1 MADQYVATD
10 KRTGFEVAVTGKFP
24 EHPDDRMRIARTTT
38 LFTRLMST
46 LLQKEETPRR
56 LGFRAIET
64 QLELADALIR
74 QDHTEVQRLVRETL
88 TSMGVG
94 EDQLREL
101 AERLR
106 DAGGLDPAVAQ
117 ELGRAF
123 GLDMDEAM
131 PAASNP
137 TRRRSSRSTRRS
149 SQASRR
155 RWMRRA
161 PSRLTIRL
169 TGRRRTLIPTPS
181 DASGDDSDQSLS
193 RSFLAVFD
201 EQIPKPLSSAFT
213 ELLMGTFLETFRGAF
228 IAACIPLQDQAVE
241 AAIDETADVATG
253 QARSSVNSK
262 PLGDLLSRELPNALD
277 DALDTS
283 IARSVSSARTDEN
296 NVQIDHALTTALEQA
311 VSLPLYD
318 LGGGDK
324 RDLLEFFNTA
334 FDLCY
339 HEAIGRGFR
348 LTFNTVFVDS
358 FRAGFLEAAVPA
370 LDGLRAVVGD
380 DRRGELDDALGG
392 ASFELSGDALKAAVA
407 VALRPAFD
415 AGRKRAFDDSFAKP
429 RMASFA
435 DAIVDELEQA
445 RLRNVGRVLSAIR
458 AEPKPRRQGP
468 DAEAD

>member
-46 LLQKEETPRR
+46 LLQKEETARR

-123 GLDMDEAM
+123 GLDIDEAK
-131 PAASNP
+131 PAAQSDEAQEFTLDP
-137 TRRRSSRSTRRS
+137 
-149 SQASRR
+149 QVVAGIEEALDAAGVDPADEAS
-155 RWMRRA
+155 MDAA
-161 PSRLTIRL
+161 PDDSAR
-169 TGRRRTLIPTPS
+169 
-181 DASGDDSDQSLS
+181 DDDSDQTLS
-193 RSFLAVFD
+193 KSFLAAFD

-241 AAIDETADVATG
+241 AAIDESADATTG
-253 QARSSVNSK
+253 ETRITVNSE
-262 PLGDLLSRELPNALD
+262 PLGDLLSRELPKALDNALD
-277 DALDTS
+277 TA
-283 IARSVSSARTDEN
+283 IARSVSSARTDEHN
-296 NVQIDHALTTALEQA
+296 AQIDHALTTALEQA

-318 LGGGDK
+318 LSGGDK

-339 HEAIGRGFR
+339 HEAIGGGFR
-348 LTFNTVFVDS
+348 KTFNSVFVES
-358 FRAGFLEAAVPA
+358 FRAGFLEAAVSA

-380 DRRGELDDALGG
+380 DRRGALDDALGG

-415 AGRKRAFDDSFAKP
+415 AGRKQAFDDSFAKP
-429 RMASFA
+429 RMGSFA

-445 RLRNVGRVLSAIR
+445 RIRNVGRVLSAIR
-458 AEPKPRRQGP
+458 AEPKRRSYGP
-468 DAEAD
+468 DAESD

>member
-46 LLQKEETPRR
+46 LLQKEETARR

-123 GLDMDEAM
+123 GLDIDEAK
-131 PAASNP
+131 PAAQSGEAQELTLDP
-137 TRRRSSRSTRRS
+137 RVIAGIEEALDAAGVDPADE
-149 SQASRR
+149 AS
-155 RWMRRA
+155 MDAA
-161 PSRLTIRL
+161 PDDSAR
-169 TGRRRTLIPTPS
+169 
-181 DASGDDSDQSLS
+181 DDDSDQTLS
-193 RSFLAVFD
+193 KSFLAAFD
-201 EQIPKPLSSAFT
+201 EQIPKPLASAFT

-241 AAIDETADVATG
+241 AAIDETADIATG
-253 QARSSVNSK
+253 QARSTVNSK
-262 PLGDLLSRELPNALD
+262 PLGDLLSGELPKALDNALD
-277 DALDTS
+277 TA
-283 IARSVSSARTDEN
+283 IARSVSSARTDEHN
-296 NVQIDHALTTALEQA
+296 AQIDHALTTALEQA

-318 LGGGDK
+318 LSGGDK

-339 HEAIGRGFR
+339 HEAIGGGFR
-348 LTFNTVFVDS
+348 MTFNTVFVDS
-358 FRAGFLEAAVPA
+358 FRAGFLGEAVAS

-380 DRRGELDDALGG
+380 DRRGALDDATRRGFVRTERRCLEGRRGG
-392 ASFELSGDALKAAVA
+392 CPATGLRRGPQAGVRRFVRAAAHGQLRRCDRGRTRASEDSQRRAR
-407 VALRPAFD
+407 ALRD
-415 AGRKRAFDDSFAKP
+415 P
-429 RMASFA
+429 R
-435 DAIVDELEQA
+435 
-445 RLRNVGRVLSAIR
+445 R
-458 AEPKPRRQGP
+458 AEAPQPRP
-468 DAEAD
+468 DAESD

>member
-46 LLQKEETPRR
+46 LLQKEETARR

-123 GLDMDEAM
+123 GLDIDEAK
-131 PAASNP
+131 PAGQSDEAQELTLDPQVVAGIEEALDAAGVDQADEAS
-137 TRRRSSRSTRRS
+137 
-149 SQASRR
+149 
-155 RWMRRA
+155 M
-161 PSRLTIRL
+161 
-169 TGRRRTLIPTPS
+169 
-181 DASGDDSDQSLS
+181 DADPGDDSDQNLS
-193 RSFLAVFD
+193 KSFLAAFD

-241 AAIDETADVATG
+241 AAIDESADVTTG
-253 QARSSVNSK
+253 QARTTVNSE
-262 PLGDLLSRELPNALD
+262 PLGDLLTRELPNALD
-277 DALDTS
+277 NALDTA
-283 IARSVSSARTDEN
+283 IARSVSSARTDEH

-318 LGGGDK
+318 LSGGDK

-339 HEAIGRGFR
+339 HEAIGGGFR
-348 LTFNTVFVDS
+348 STFNSVFVDS
-358 FRAGFLEAAVPA
+358 FRAGFLGRG
-370 LDGLRAVVGD
+370 GLHAGWLARRRRRRPTRRAG
-380 DRRGELDDALGG
+380 
-392 ASFELSGDALKAAVA
+392 
-407 VALRPAFD
+407 
-415 AGRKRAFDDSFAKP
+415 
-429 RMASFA
+429 
-435 DAIVDELEQA
+435 
-445 RLRNVGRVLSAIR
+445 
-458 AEPKPRRQGP
+458 
-468 DAEAD
+468 

>member
-46 LLQKEETPRR
+46 LLQKEETARR

-123 GLDMDEAM
+123 GLDIDEAK
-131 PAASNP
+131 PAAQSDEAQEFTLDP
-137 TRRRSSRSTRRS
+137 
-149 SQASRR
+149 QVVAGIEEALDAAGVDPADEAS
-155 RWMRRA
+155 M
-161 PSRLTIRL
+161 
-169 TGRRRTLIPTPS
+169 
-181 DASGDDSDQSLS
+181 DADPDDSARDDDSDQTLS
-193 RSFLAVFD
+193 KSFLAAFD

-241 AAIDETADVATG
+241 AAIDESADVTTG
-253 QARSSVNSK
+253 QARTTVNSE
-262 PLGDLLSRELPNALD
+262 PLGELLSSELPKALDNALD
-277 DALDTS
+277 TA
-283 IARSVSSARTDEN
+283 IARSVSSARTDEHN
-296 NVQIDHALTTALEQA
+296 AQIDHALTTALEQA

-318 LGGGDK
+318 LSGGDK

-339 HEAIGRGFR
+339 HEAIGGGFR
-348 LTFNTVFVDS
+348 KTFNSVFVDS
-358 FRAGFLEAAVPA
+358 FRAGFLAEAVST

-415 AGRKRAFDDSFAKP
+415 AGRKQAFDDSFAQP
-429 RMASFA
+429 RMGSFA

-445 RLRNVGRVLSAIR
+445 RIRNVARVLSAIR
-458 AEPKPRRQGP
+458 AEPKRRSHGP
-468 DAEAD
+468 DAESD